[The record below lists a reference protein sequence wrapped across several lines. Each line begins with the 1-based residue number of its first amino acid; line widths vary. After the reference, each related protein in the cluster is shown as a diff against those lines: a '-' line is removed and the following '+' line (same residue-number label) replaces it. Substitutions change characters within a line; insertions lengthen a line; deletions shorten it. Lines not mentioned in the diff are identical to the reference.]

1 LLETLTLGNAVQ
13 AEVLRP
19 RIYINTFPKSGTHL
33 ANLICAHLAH
43 IQEPR
48 HWLGSFN
55 GNSWKSEWVAKDYLL
70 RVIRGQPEGTWYQGH
85 MGYDPRVEKAFDEMN
100 VCMFFVYRDLRDVAV
115 SQTYHIEHPDDD
127 KCRHPNKA
135 LYKEMASHEDRLL
148 AVINGVSEFPGIIER
163 WKLYASWLD
172 VPWVLPVRY
181 EDMRQRPEWVAEK
194 AVNYVIERTTK
205 AYDVRSVFF
214 AETIL
219 NAINKAI
226 DNLGTTKYSASYR
239 KGNVGDWQTEFTP
252 KIKKA
257 FKKADQ
263 DNWLERLG
271 YTDETE
277 W

>member
-1 LLETLTLGNAVQ
+1 MTEEQQKATNELLETLTLGNTVQ

-70 RVIRGQPEGTWYQGH
+70 RVIL
-85 MGYDPRVEKAFDEMN
+85 
-100 VCMFFVYRDLRDVAV
+100 CMFFVYRDLRDVAV

-163 WKLYASWLD
+163 WKLYAPWLD